1 MNAFPMRG
9 SDTSRAIVMTLIGSA
24 LLSLN
29 DALLKFLVDVLPTG
43 EIMFVRGI
51 LMMIPIGILAWRA
64 RGTAAL
70 RIQDLKR
77 QIGRGV
83 ALALSTYTF
92 IFALKFMPLAD
103 AEAVLFS
110 TPLIVAVLARPMLGE
125 QVTPARLIAVIGGL
139 IGVVLILQ
147 PGGALG
153 WFIVVPAF
161 SAVALAFSEIWTR
174 RLSGTDGGIAILA
187 FTTALVG
194 LSGVLSL
201 PWGWEPIGWRELGL
215 MTACAVLMG
224 GAHFLFIEAMRLA
237 EASVVVPFKYSVMLW
252 AVAFGF
258 LFWRELPVAAVA
270 AGGALVIACGLF
282 LWQSEIRR
290 RRRAAPN

>member
-1 MNAFPMRG
+1 MNALLSSG
-9 SDTSRAIVMTLIGSA
+9 NDTSRAIVMTLIGSA

-29 DALLKFLVDVLPTG
+29 DALLKFLVDSLPTG
-43 EIMFVRGI
+43 EIMFVRGV
-51 LMMIPIGILAWRA
+51 LMMIPIGILAFRA

-70 RIQDLKR
+70 RLYDLKR
-77 QIGRGV
+77 QIWRGV

-110 TPLIVAVLARPMLGE
+110 TPLVVAVLARPMLGE
-125 QVTPARLIAVIGGL
+125 QVTTARLVAVIGGL
-139 IGVVLILQ
+139 IGVILILQ

-161 SAVALAFSEIWTR
+161 SALALAFSEIWTR
-174 RLSGTDGGIAILA
+174 RLGGTDGGVAILTI
-187 FTTALVG
+187 TTALVG
-194 LSGVLSL
+194 LSGLLSL
-201 PWGWEPIGWRELGL
+201 PWGWAPIGWHELGL
-215 MTACAVLMG
+215 IAACAILMG

-258 LFWRELPVAAVA
+258 LFWRELPVVPVM
-270 AGGALVIACGLF
+270 AGGTLVIACGLL
-282 LWQSEIRR
+282 LWRSEVRR
-290 RRRAAPN
+290 RRSSFS